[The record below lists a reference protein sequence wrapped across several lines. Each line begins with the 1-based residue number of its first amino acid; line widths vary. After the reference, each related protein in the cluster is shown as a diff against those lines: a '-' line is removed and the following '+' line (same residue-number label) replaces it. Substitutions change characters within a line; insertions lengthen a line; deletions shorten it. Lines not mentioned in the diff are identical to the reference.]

1 MAAVEERIQLLRD
14 RFAESLPNR
23 VVQLRR
29 TWMRLCASATSSEL
43 QQEFE
48 RQLHTL
54 GGTAGT
60 YGLNHV
66 AGLAVEGEL
75 ACTDLGTEPDSET
88 LLYLGSI
95 IEDIGHAVDD
105 WLNGPPLAPSVARD
119 ESTSM
124 EVARS

>member
-1 MAAVEERIQLLRD
+1 MAAVEERIQMLRD

-29 TWMRLCASATSSEL
+29 TWMRLCAAPASSEI

-75 ACTDLGTEPDSET
+75 TCTDLGTEADSET

-105 WLNGPPLAPSVARD
+105 WLDGPPVTSGLAR
-119 ESTSM
+119 EETTSM
-124 EVARS
+124 EAAHT

>member
-1 MAAVEERIQLLRD
+1 MAAVEERIQMLRD

-29 TWMRLCASATSSEL
+29 TWMRLCASPANSEL
-43 QQEFE
+43 HQELE

-66 AGLAVEGEL
+66 AGLAIEGEL
-75 ACTDLGTEPDSET
+75 TCTDLGTEPDSEM

-105 WLNGPPLAPSVARD
+105 WLSGPPPAPGAVREETTSMDVARP
-119 ESTSM
+119 
-124 EVARS
+124 